1 LASSKY
7 QRNSKWNG
15 CQCPQKIIQ
24 SFLLRKKKLEGLRQ
38 QNVVFGFFKVSK
50 ALQMA
55 MYKKYNP
62 EKKIARASGSKM

>member
-1 LASSKY
+1 MEWMPMSTKDYSELSAE
-7 QRNSKWNG
+7 
-15 CQCPQKIIQ
+15 
-24 SFLLRKKKLEGLRQ
+24 KKKCEGLRQ

>member
-1 LASSKY
+1 MEWMSMSTKDYSELSSE
-7 QRNSKWNG
+7 
-15 CQCPQKIIQ
+15 
-24 SFLLRKKKLEGLRQ
+24 KKKWEGLRQ